1 MCYDCLA
8 ANETIAMA
16 SGAYALLSSVSPFGP
31 LAVTDAERPRIR
43 DPLPSSRAPTALTH
57 MSQDGSRMA
66 AQRPRHSPNAVKEA
80 AMGISD
86 ILGAGLLLAAGLVE
100 ASGEGES
107 P

>member
-31 LAVTDAERPRIR
+31 LAVTDAERPRTR
-43 DPLPSSRAPTALTH
+43 DPLPSRAPTALTH
-57 MSQDGSRMA
+57 MSQDGLRMA
-66 AQRPRHSPNAVKEA
+66 AQRPLHSPNAVKEA